1 MLYDFSFSKVLT
13 PKEYN
18 HYIKK
23 FNKQAFKFDNFAT
36 KIRNEEIPIANLME
50 HLIDIDSKVSY
61 NKNNK
66 TIDNTNE
73 FVIQKEEEKEEKNQY
88 EIKIEKNKLEDSN
101 YLFEDINNLQINSQK
116 NSNSSIENNED
127 DKDEILDLKVMDYD
141 INDNNNDNKKKMNHK
156 TLRNNIM
163 NKVDRTQIR
172 INKKKEQKKSCWFCC
187 GKESVSVED

>member
-1 MLYDFSFSKVLT
+1 MLYDFSFCKVLT

-23 FNKQAFKFDNFAT
+23 FNKQAWKFFNFAT
-36 KIRNEEIPIANLME
+36 KIRNEEIPIANLIE

-61 NKNNK
+61 NKNK
-66 TIDNTNE
+66 KAIDNTNE
-73 FVIQKEEEKEEKNQY
+73 FDIQKEEEKEEKNQY

-101 YLFEDINNLQINSQK
+101 NLFEDINNLQINSQK

-127 DKDEILDLKVMDYD
+127 EILDLKVIEYD
-141 INDNNNDNKKKMNHK
+141 INDNDDDNKKKMNHK

-163 NKVDRTQIR
+163 NKEDRTQIR
-172 INKKKEQKKSCWFCC
+172 IKKKKEQKKSCWFCC